1 VNTRGKILCGL
12 MIGATALAPITFV
25 ANAQSTKPGSMPALA
40 SDEVFQG
47 PVKRKGRPIEA
58 FKGCKVPSRLQAG
71 AANNADRMRSRDAS
85 AQDPT
90 AARVFASFDIPEGT
104 ATDAEL
110 AEDCRYRLDGIW
122 VQDIPLALDE
132 SKAANDLFEGLKG
145 QRLNSRLTHSNFTTP
160 DLMYVSMANDG
171 SSIAIRRATQGREP
185 IVLYAA
191 DSVPMRDVMKPS
203 GASKTYRYR
212 GRTSRGR
219 RATLTVSVSRTGKP
233 ELRWDSYSYNRPQP
247 TVSRAQDIDVTDVFL
262 IGNNLD
268 NYRASLRGYNVITQ
282 DPFELNRNPL
292 ADIFATADPRDFAI
306 VEKRTV
312 PLGLKYI
319 PDGVQGS
326 VTSKEMI
333 ASQFDFQRT
342 SASSFG
348 FNIGFTKKDKETGET
363 KGSLGAG
370 ADFARSDTVG
380 RQFGMQRAVSMGF
393 ARHKLYTLVLDR
405 PFAKLSDDFIDAV
418 DFAYRKGRYN
428 ELIDKFGTHYPY
440 AVTYGS
446 QARMWASFDQQTM
459 QKWQRFSENVN
470 AKAGLA
476 IGGFEIGASGSKFT
490 EVSRNSSE
498 LEESSEAGFEAVGGT
513 GSFDQGGFSTGT
525 PVPILADLRPI
536 SDLLNPLYFPNEP
549 EVWGLVRT
557 RLEAA
562 IERRLLAA
570 GLRDGFGNV
579 IPRPVQRARPGFVT
593 NIPVVTYRANTEN
606 VRVAFGRAQFK
617 PGFVRVCLKNRL
629 GGSRH
634 MTVSVS
640 GVGTLTTYG
649 LNKQSCATIPSTATL
664 RLGFQASGKPSVALG
679 TRTIKLAAYNNGYLD
694 FLYGVGP

>member
-1 VNTRGKILCGL
+1 MVSKRGGLGGL
-12 MIGATALAPITFV
+12 MIGAALCAPITV
-25 ANAQSTKPGSMPALA
+25 GALAQNSVPGSMPRLQPGQLL
-40 SDEVFQG
+40 QG
-47 PVKRKGRPIEA
+47 SEPRKGRPIEA

-85 AQDPT
+85 AQDAT

-104 ATDAEL
+104 ATEADL

-122 VQDIPLALDE
+122 VQDSPLALDE

-145 QRLNSRLTHSNFTTP
+145 QRLNARLTHSNFTTP
-160 DLMYVSMANDG
+160 DLMYVSMATDG
-171 SSIAIRRATQGREP
+171 SSIAIRRATQGRQP
-185 IVLYAA
+185 IVLYAI
-191 DSVPMRDVMKPS
+191 DNVPMRDVMQPS

-212 GRTSRGR
+212 GGTRRGR
-219 RATLTVSVSRTGKP
+219 DVTLTVSVSRTGKP
-233 ELRWDSYSYNRPQP
+233 ELRWDGYSYNRPQP

-333 ASQFDFQRT
+333 SRQFDFQRT
-342 SASSFG
+342 AASSFG

-370 ADFARSDTVG
+370 ADFAKSSTLG
-380 RQFGMQRAVSMGF
+380 RQFGMKRALSMGF

-418 DFAYRKGRYN
+418 DFAYRKGRYDG
-428 ELIDKFGTHYPY
+428 LIDKFGTHYPY

-446 QARMWASFDQQTM
+446 QARMWASFDRETM
-459 QKWQRFSENVN
+459 QKWQSDSQNFNV
-470 AKAGLA
+470 KAGLA
-476 IGGFEIGASGSKFT
+476 IGGFEIGASGSRFT
-490 EVSRNSSE
+490 EEARNSEE
-498 LEESSEAGFEAVGGT
+498 LEESSEAGFDAVGGT
-513 GSFDQGGFSTGT
+513 GSFDQSGFSTGT

-549 EVWGLVRT
+549 EVWGQVRA

-562 IERRLLAA
+562 IERRLELAA
-570 GLRDGFGNV
+570 LNGGFGSV
-579 IPRPVQRARPGFVT
+579 IPQRAPKGLVT
-593 NIPVVTYRANTEN
+593 NISVITHRAKKEN
-606 VRVAFGRAQFK
+606 VRVAFGRALYK
-617 PGFVRVCLKNRL
+617 PGFVRVCLRNRL

-634 MTVSVS
+634 MTVSVR
-640 GVGTLTTYG
+640 GVNTMKTYG
-649 LNKQSCATIPSTATL
+649 ANKPESCATISSTETL
-664 RLGFQASGKPSVALG
+664 QLGFQASGIPSKVFG
-679 TRTIKLAAYNNGYLD
+679 VTSIKLDRFDNGYLD